1 MATVRTAT
9 EQDIPRILELY
20 RQLAF
25 EPPPEDALS
34 PPPEAYRRVFNKMAA
49 TPGYELLVAE
59 EDNEILGT
67 MVMAVLPGIAR
78 GVSPFAVVEYVV
90 VDEKARRKGIG
101 RLMMEYVKDRAKEA
115 GCYKIML
122 TSDMRREQ
130 AHEFYKALGFEASA
144 HGFKLYFTDSD
155 GM

>member
-9 EQDIPRILELY
+9 EKDIPRILELY

-25 EPPPEDALS
+25 SPPPEDAPS
-34 PPPEAYRRVFNKMAA
+34 PPLEEYRRVFNEMEA

-59 EDNEILGT
+59 DGGEILGT
-67 MVMAVLPGIAR
+67 MVMAILPGIAR

-90 VDEKARRKGIG
+90 VDEEARRKGIG
-101 RLMMEYVKDRAKEA
+101 RLLMDYVKERAKEA

-122 TSDMRREQ
+122 TSDKRREQ

>member
-1 MATVRTAT
+1 VATVRRAT
-9 EQDIPRILELY
+9 EKDIPRILELY

-25 EPPPEDALS
+25 S
-34 PPPEAYRRVFNKMAA
+34 PPPEGIPPHTPEEYRRVFNEMAT

-59 EDNEILGT
+59 EDGEISGS
-67 MVMAVLPGIAR
+67 MVMAILPGMAH

-90 VDEKARRKGIG
+90 VDEKRRRKGIG
-101 RLMMEYVKDRAKEA
+101 KLLMEYVAARAKEA

-122 TSDMRREQ
+122 TSDKRREP

-144 HGFKLYFTDSD
+144 HGFKLYFKDSD
-155 GM
+155 GL